1 MKIGL
6 ALGSGAARGFAHVGI
21 LKAFEEV
28 GLQPY
33 AITGSSMGAL
43 IGGIYAS
50 GYPIKNIEDFILNL
64 DFSVFKNFVDFK
76 LSRAGIVDGKK
87 IEDFL
92 ESIVENR
99 EISELKIKFAC
110 VATDSLTGLEV
121 IFNKGDIIKAIRSSI
136 SFPGVFIPVYH
147 EGMFLIDGGVKN
159 PVPVDLLPSDCDI
172 KIAVNVGPFV
182 IKDKL
187 IKKYFINKQQS
198 QKKNINESFNSMI
211 KQLFKLNNSEEIKYP
226 NMLETLV
233 QTIAIMQ
240 ESIYEYKIKGLKN
253 IIEIKPDL
261 DDYKLTDFTKAKEI
275 VEIGYKEGIKIIK
288 EAGLG

>member
-159 PVPVDLLPSDCDI
+159 PVPVDLLPSDCKRRSI
-172 KIAVNVGPFV
+172 CNKRQTYKKIFH
-182 IKDKL
+182 K
-187 IKKYFINKQQS
+187 
-198 QKKNINESFNSMI
+198 
-211 KQLFKLNNSEEIKYP
+211 
-226 NMLETLV
+226 
-233 QTIAIMQ
+233 
-240 ESIYEYKIKGLKN
+240 
-253 IIEIKPDL
+253 
-261 DDYKLTDFTKAKEI
+261 
-275 VEIGYKEGIKIIK
+275 
-288 EAGLG
+288 